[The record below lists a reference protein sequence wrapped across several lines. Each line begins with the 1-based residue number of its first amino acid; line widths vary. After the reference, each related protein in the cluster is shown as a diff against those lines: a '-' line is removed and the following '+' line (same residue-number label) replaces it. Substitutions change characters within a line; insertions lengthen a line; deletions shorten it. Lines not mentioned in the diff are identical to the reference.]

1 MASKLFPQNEHTVE
15 RVIRVLAGIG
25 LLSLAFVGPKTPWGY
40 LGIVPIVTGLAG
52 TCPLYT
58 VLGISTCRAKAAT

>member
-15 RVIRVLAGIG
+15 RVVRVLAGIG
-25 LLSLAFVGPKTPWGY
+25 LLSLAFIGPKTPWGY
-40 LGIVPIVTGLAG
+40 IGIIPIVTGLSG

-58 VLGISTCRAKAAT
+58 ILGISTCRKSAAN

>member
-15 RVIRVLAGIG
+15 RVIRVLVGIG
-25 LLSLAFVGPKTPWGY
+25 LLALVFVGPKTPWGY
-40 LGIVPIVTGLAG
+40 IGIIPIVTGLSG

-58 VLGISTCRAKAAT
+58 ILGISTCKKQTAN